1 MCIKNLI
8 SYRCLLLYICIF
20 CLNLSVLAQIK
31 PSIWKK
37 LGVDYSDQILNSKY
51 ATINVNENSGL
62 ISLNGDT
69 LIRPIFQSITFEK
82 NKYYKC
88 QLNTGKMGLYNDLFK
103 IILEPKYD
111 LINILDE
118 GIQVKL
124 DGKISFFNHEGVG
137 QKNEFYDQFL
147 ITMESGYHVVASLD
161 HKNFGVYD
169 KIDKNWIIKPI
180 YESIVIYQDH
190 FIVANKNYKSDIFNH
205 KGEKLNK
212 HPFHSVLIF
221 CDHFIAKIDEDFK
234 PIIYDTTGNL
244 MATKINFGHYS
255 YVSDTLLF
263 SVNEN
268 QYSVLDRKLNLIYEG
283 NNVIPLR
290 KPIGAKEGVYFVSGD
305 LNKLALVKNTIKVT
319 PSKYL
324 DISVTDSFFI
334 ATHSEGID
342 ILDTNG
348 NIKVRYPKNIAFV
361 SGSAIFQ
368 VPESEKDSIFNFD
381 IDQNLSITPSTEIE
395 FRGNYLVLK
404 SKNLGSTLMD
414 LDGKIHLQNVANIF
428 FETKNRFRY
437 IQLNKYGWF
446 SPEGVVKAQYDEIKI
461 LRNDKVVGQKDMK
474 WYVYNLDGSLFIE
487 QSFDHYTESINGL
500 IATSNDNKYYLNYY
514 SNQWQISEGYL
525 PLTYTLIGLKVNG
538 FWQIYNEN
546 TQLFDDKKFRTMTN
560 QNNLITA
567 DNAYYFA
574 SHQNDQIKK
583 FEVDTAFVFFSVII
597 GKKDSLYCIINSYD
611 KKYQLVADSVKAFG
625 FNIYFYKNGKVSFY
639 NSFEDFDK
647 FIKNVDEIKYQTIN
661 SVIARNGAV
670 YDLYFMGTKVMEVA
684 NSDIMMEIEDRIFSF
699 EKNDQKYIFDVI
711 LDSILVKKYDFYT
724 GFSNGYYSVE
734 NNFEYGLLDP
744 FHNLIIPCQYENDF
758 SIVGNNYI
766 KTIKQYQS
774 VLYDLEGKICI
785 PMDDYEGDFTY
796 NKNYIFAKKGG
807 YYGYYDIKASK
818 WNPSSKYQDIKDC
831 NIRIDGI
838 GDLFIFVEKEKY
850 GIMNEQCNVVLSSEY
865 DEINTNEDKFFL
877 KKQSE
882 TTVVFLTDGFK
893 KSRPFTGFEMYS
905 FNSYW
910 VGVYDK
916 GFSLFYKDKHIK
928 DFIGEKPKL
937 LAGGELLTHINFN
950 KSKNLYLLTLF
961 DIKKDKALFEVEY
974 ISIRA
979 LNEDR
984 FLAQKT
990 DFQYI
995 LIDSENK
1002 ILYLQAIY
1010 DFEKLNNNLLK
1021 INVSGKF
1028 GVIDYDGNVKIEPK
1042 YANFK
1047 TDYSTQLLALKI
1059 DTSYDVFNKELT
1071 FIKSLEFDYI
1081 GNFKYGHA
1089 PVRRGI
1095 KWGYIDT
1102 TFNIT
1107 VGLEFDYCHEFFDES
1122 TAFVCK
1128 DKTTYNIDLLGKIR
1142 DFDKF
1147 WFIDLNEIFIEIINS
1162 GNYNMNNY
1170 QFMEVVNQ
1178 NTISA
1183 ALYIYRN
1190 TINDKYGF
1198 TNIFFDEVIPA
1209 SYEEIQTL
1217 FMDIKLGCAY
1227 AFKSNGKWGIM
1238 NHKGKIIENAKYD
1251 LVDLDFD
1258 TKMIKVSF
1266 EGHSTL
1272 IPFPK

>member
-1 MCIKNLI
+1 M
-8 SYRCLLLYICIF
+8 
-20 CLNLSVLAQIK
+20 AQIK

-37 LGVDYSDQILNSKY
+37 LGVDYSDQILNSKH
-51 ATINVNENSGL
+51 AKINVNENSGL

-69 LIRPIFQSITFEK
+69 LIRPLFQSIIFEK

-124 DGKISFFNHEGVG
+124 DGKISFFNHDGIA

-147 ITMESGYHVVASLD
+147 ITKESGYHVVASLD
-161 HKNFGVYD
+161 FVNFGVYN
-169 KIDKNWIIKPI
+169 KLTKNWIIKPVF
-180 YESIVIYQDH
+180 ESIDIYQDH
-190 FIVANKNYKSDIFNH
+190 FIVANKNNKSDVFNH

-212 HPFHSVLIF
+212 SPFHSVLIF
-221 CDHFIAKIDEDFK
+221 GDHFLAKIEEDLK
-234 PIIYDTTGNL
+234 PIIYDTIGNL

-255 YVSDTLLF
+255 YVEDTLLF

-268 QYSVLDRKLNLIYEG
+268 LYSVLDRKLNLIYEG

-290 KPIGAKEGVYFVSGD
+290 KPIGAEEGVYFVSGGP
-305 LNKLALVKNTIKVT
+305 NKLALVKNTVKVT
-319 PSKYL
+319 ASKYV
-324 DISVTDSFFI
+324 DISVTDSFFV
-334 ATHSEGID
+334 ATHVEGID
-342 ILDTNG
+342 ILDANG
-348 NIKVRYPKNIAFV
+348 NIKVRCPKNIAFV
-361 SGSAIFQ
+361 SGSEIFQ
-368 VPESEKDSIFNFD
+368 VPESEKDSIINFD
-381 IDQNLSITPSTEIE
+381 KNLNLSITPSTEIE

-414 LDGKIHLQNVANIF
+414 LDGKIYLQNVANIF
-428 FETKNRFRY
+428 FETRNRFRY
-437 IQLNKYGWF
+437 IHLNKYGWF

-461 LRNDKVVGQKDMK
+461 LRNNKVVGQKDMQ

-487 QSFDHYTESINGL
+487 QSFDQYTESFNGL
-500 IATSNDNKYYLNYY
+500 IATTNDKKYYLNYY

-546 TQLFDDKKFRTMTN
+546 MQLFDERKFINITN
-560 QNNLITA
+560 QNNLIMA
-567 DNAYYFA
+567 DNAYYFT
-574 SHQNDQIKK
+574 SYQNGQIKK
-583 FEVDTAFVFFSVII
+583 FEVDTAFSMSNVII
-597 GKKDSLYCIINSYD
+597 GKKDSLYYIIDSND
-611 KKYQLVADSVKAFG
+611 KIFQFDADSIKINE
-625 FNIYFYKNGKVSFY
+625 FNVYYYKNGKVSYY
-639 NSFEDFDK
+639 NSFEDFDQI
-647 FIKNVDEIKYQTIN
+647 IKNVDDIKYHTLY
-661 SVIARNGAV
+661 SVIARNGATNE
-670 YDLYFMGTKVMEVA
+670 LYFKGTKVLEVA

-699 EKNDQKYIFDVI
+699 EKNGQKSIFDTV

-724 GFSNGYYSVE
+724 SFNNGYYTVE
-734 NNFEYGLLDP
+734 NNFEYGFLDP
-744 FHNLIIPCQYENDF
+744 FHNMIIPCQYENDF
-758 SIVGNNYI
+758 SLIGNNYI
-766 KTIKQYQS
+766 KAIKQYQS
-774 VLYDLEGKICI
+774 LLYDLDGKICI
-785 PMDDYEGDFTY
+785 PMDDYEDNFTY

-807 YYGYYDIKASK
+807 YYGYYDIKTSK

-850 GIMNEQCNVVLSSEY
+850 GIMNEQCNVVLSPEY
-865 DEINTNEDKFFL
+865 DEINTEEDKFFL
-877 KKQSE
+877 KKLSE
-882 TTVVFLTDGFK
+882 TTVVFLSDGFK
-893 KSRPFTGFEMYS
+893 KSRPFSGFEIYS

-910 VGVYDK
+910 IGVYDK
-916 GFSLFYKDKHIK
+916 GFSLFYKDKDIK
-928 DFIGEKPKL
+928 DFIGETPKL
-937 LAGGELLTHINFN
+937 LAGGGILTYINFN
-950 KSKNLYLLTLF
+950 GTKNVNILTVYDL
-961 DIKKDKALFEVEY
+961 KKDKTLFEGEY

-995 LIDSENK
+995 LIDSKNN
-1002 ILYLQAIY
+1002 ILFPESIY
-1010 DFEKLNNNLLK
+1010 DFERLSNNLLK

-1028 GVIDYDGNVKIEPK
+1028 GIIDYDGNVKIEPQ

-1047 TDYSTQLLALKI
+1047 TDYSTQLLALKL

-1107 VGLEFDYCHEFFDES
+1107 IGLEFDYCHEFFDES

-1128 DKTTYNIDLLGKIR
+1128 DKKTYNIDPFGKIS
-1142 DFDKF
+1142 DFNKF
-1147 WFIDLNEIFIEIINS
+1147 WFVDLNDIFTEIINS
-1162 GNYNMNNY
+1162 GNYNKENY
-1170 QFMEVVNQ
+1170 QFMEVVRQ
-1178 NTISA
+1178 NTTSA

-1190 TINDKYGF
+1190 TINDKYGL
-1198 TNIFFDEVIPA
+1198 TNIFYDDVIPA

-1217 FMDIKLGCAY
+1217 FMDITLGCAY

-1251 LVDLDFD
+1251 LVDLDFN
-1258 TKMIKVSF
+1258 TKMVKVSF